1 MTDSLSPFQQLLRD
15 AWDAQMQF
23 DPLYATLVG
32 DRRFND
38 RLPEVG
44 EAATG
49 RQRQSYRDFLTRLAG
64 VPRAGLPPADQ
75 VNYDVFGHVLRG
87 ELAVL
92 ETGLY
97 RMNFSRHGGFHT
109 LMLDVIQ
116 LTPFENEPDYEA
128 YLARLRAFQT
138 FARQHIALLRG
149 GLQAGFIPAR
159 AALNG
164 ALDTVVPHIVAD
176 PADSL
181 FYQPLRAFPGAVP
194 EPARARLQDAARQA
208 IQASVLPAF
217 RELYAFLK
225 DEYLPGAG
233 ESIAATALPDGARLY
248 ATMVRYHTT
257 TDLAPTQI
265 HEIGLGEV
273 QRIRGEMRAHLER
286 LNFTG
291 TFAEFIRFLRS
302 DPRFYVD
309 TPAQLLKETA
319 LVLKRMDGEL
329 PRLFGRLP
337 RTPYGIREIPDY
349 LAPQSTTAYYNP
361 SPGDGS
367 QAGFYY
373 VNTYDLKSRPLYEVE
388 ALSLHEAVPGHHL
401 QIALQQEMEN
411 MPDFRRNA
419 SFTAYVEGW
428 ALYAERLGLE
438 VGFYTDPYSD
448 FGRLTYEMWRA
459 CRLVVDTGMH
469 ALGWTRQQAI
479 DFMAENSALTLL
491 NIANEVDRYIAWPG
505 QALAYKIGE
514 LKIRELR
521 GQAEAALES
530 RFDRRAFHDLLLG
543 SGAVPLSLLEQWVV
557 EWIKTQKAGRVP
569 GPMHPGARAGAD
581 HAIR

>member
-1 MTDSLSPFQQLLRD
+1 MTNSLSLFQQLLTE
-15 AWDAQMQF
+15 AWDTQMQL
-23 DPLYATLVG
+23 DPLYATMCG
-32 DRRFND
+32 DRRYND

-44 EAATG
+44 ETTAE
-49 RQRQSYRDFLTRLAG
+49 RQRQAYRDFLARLAD
-64 VPRAGLPPADQ
+64 VPRGELPPGEQ
-75 VNYDVFGHVLRG
+75 INYDVFGHVLRG

-97 RMNFSRHGGFHT
+97 RMNFSKHAGFHT

-116 LTPFENEPDYEA
+116 LTPFENEADYQA

-138 FARQHIALLRG
+138 FTRQHIALLRG
-149 GLQAGFIPAR
+149 GMQAGYLPAR

-164 ALDTVVPHIVAD
+164 ALETVAPHIVAD
-176 PADSL
+176 PGDSL
-181 FYQPLRAFPGAVP
+181 FYQPLRNFPSGVP
-194 EPARARLQDAARQA
+194 EAARARLQAKARQA
-208 IQASVLPAF
+208 IQSSVLPAF
-217 RELYAFLK
+217 RELHTFLV
-225 DEYLPGAG
+225 DEYLPGASA
-233 ESIAATALPDGARLY
+233 SIAATALPDGTHLY
-248 ATMVRYHTT
+248 ETMVRYHTT
-257 TDLAPTQI
+257 TDLTPRQI
-265 HEIGLGEV
+265 HETGLAEV
-273 QRIRGEMRAHLER
+273 RRIRGEMQALLKR
-286 LNFTG
+286 LKFSG
-291 TFAEFIRFLRS
+291 SLAEFIQFLRS

-309 TPAQLLKETA
+309 TPAQLLKETT

-349 LAPQSTTAYYNP
+349 LAPGSTTAYYFP

-373 VNTYDLKSRPLYEVE
+373 VNTYDLKSRPLYEIE

-401 QIALQQEMEN
+401 QIALQQELAEL
-411 MPDFRRNA
+411 PAFRRYA
-419 SFTAYVEGW
+419 MFTAYVEGW

-438 VGFYTDPYSD
+438 VGFYNDPYSD

-459 CRLVVDTGMH
+459 CRLVVDPGMH

-491 NIANEVDRYIAWPG
+491 NIANEIDRYIAWPG

-521 GQAEAALES
+521 ARAEAELGD

-543 SGAVPLSLLEQWVV
+543 AGPVPLSLLEAWVV
-557 EWIKTQKAGRVP
+557 EWINRMK
-569 GPMHPGARAGAD
+569 GPA
-581 HAIR
+581 

>member
-1 MTDSLSPFQQLLRD
+1 MTDSLSHFQQLLTD
-15 AWDAQMQF
+15 AWDTQMQL
-23 DPLYATLVG
+23 DPLYATMCG
-32 DRRFND
+32 DRRYND

-44 EAATG
+44 EAAAEG
-49 RQRQSYRDFLTRLAG
+49 QRQAYRAFLARLG
-64 VPRAGLPPADQ
+64 DIPRGELPPNEQ
-75 VNYDVFGHVLRG
+75 INYDVFGHVLRG

-97 RMNFSRHGGFHT
+97 RMNFSKHAGFHT

-116 LTPFENEPDYEA
+116 LTPFENEADYQA
-128 YLARLRAFQT
+128 YLARLRAFQAFT
-138 FARQHIALLRG
+138 HQHIALLRG
-149 GLQAGFIPAR
+149 GMQAGYLPAR

-164 ALDTVVPHIVAD
+164 ALDTVAPHIVAD
-176 PADSL
+176 PDESL
-181 FYQPLRAFPGAVP
+181 FYQPLRDFPVGVP
-194 EPARARLQDAARQA
+194 EPARARLQAEIRQA
-208 IQASVLPAF
+208 IQSIVLPAF
-217 RELYAFLK
+217 RELHTFLV
-225 DEYLPGAG
+225 DEYLPGAS
-233 ESIAATALPDGARLY
+233 ESIAATALPDGTHLY
-248 ATMVRYHTT
+248 ETMVRYHTT
-257 TDLAPTQI
+257 TDLTPRQI
-265 HEIGLGEV
+265 HETGLAEV
-273 QRIRGEMRAHLER
+273 GRIRGEMQALLDR
-286 LNFTG
+286 LNFSG
-291 TFAEFIRFLRS
+291 SLADFIQFLRS

-319 LVLKRMDGEL
+319 LALKRMDGEL

-349 LAPQSTTAYYNP
+349 LAPGSTTAYYFP

-373 VNTYDLKSRPLYEVE
+373 VNTYDLKSRPLYEIE

-401 QIALQQEMEN
+401 QIALQQELAEL
-411 MPDFRRNA
+411 PAFRRYA
-419 SFTAYVEGW
+419 MFTAYVEGW

-438 VGFYTDPYSD
+438 VGFYSDPYSD

-459 CRLVVDTGMH
+459 CRLVVDPGMH

-521 GQAEAALES
+521 ARAEAELGA

-543 SGAVPLSLLEQWVV
+543 SGPVPLSLLEGWVV
-557 EWIKTQKAGRVP
+557 EWINRMKGTT
-569 GPMHPGARAGAD
+569 
-581 HAIR
+581 

>member
-1 MTDSLSPFQQLLRD
+1 MTDSLTRFQQLLTD
-15 AWDAQMQF
+15 AWDSQMQR
-23 DPLYATLVG
+23 DPLYATLCG
-32 DRRFND
+32 DRRYND
-38 RLPEVG
+38 RLPAVG
-44 EAATG
+44 EEATEG
-49 RQRQSYRDFLTRLAG
+49 QRQAYSDFLSRLAG
-64 VPRAGLPPADQ
+64 IPRGELPPAEQ

-87 ELAVL
+87 ELAAL

-97 RMNFSRHGGFHT
+97 RMNFSKHAGFHT

-116 LTPFENEPDYEA
+116 VTPFDNQADYES
-128 YLARLRAFQT
+128 YLARLRAFQSFT
-138 FARQHIALLRG
+138 RQHIALLRE
-149 GLQAGFIPAR
+149 GLRSGFIPAR

-164 ALDTVVPHIVAD
+164 ALDTVAPHIVAD

-181 FYQPLRAFPGAVP
+181 FYQPFTNFPGATL
-194 EPARARLQDAARQA
+194 ETARARLQAEARQA
-208 IQASVLPAF
+208 IQSSVLPAF
-217 RELYAFLK
+217 RELRAFLV

-233 ESIAATALPDGARLY
+233 ESIAASALPDGARLY
-248 ATMVRYHTT
+248 ESMVRYHTT
-257 TDLAPTQI
+257 TDLSPRQI
-265 HEIGLGEV
+265 HETGLAEV
-273 QRIRGEMRAHLER
+273 QRIRGEMQVLLKR
-286 LNFTG
+286 LNFSG
-291 TFAEFIRFLRS
+291 SFAEFVQFLRS

-319 LVLKRMDGEL
+319 LALKRMDGEL

-337 RTPYGIREIPDY
+337 RTPYGIREIPAY
-349 LAPQSTTAYYNP
+349 LAPGSTTAYYFP
-361 SPGDGS
+361 APGDGS

-373 VNTYDLKSRPLYEVE
+373 VNTYDLKSRPLYEIE

-401 QIALQQEMEN
+401 QIALQQELEN
-411 MPDFRRNA
+411 MPAFRRYA
-419 SFTAYVEGW
+419 MFTAYVEGW

-438 VGFYTDPYSD
+438 VGFYSDPYSD

-459 CRLVVDTGMH
+459 CRLVVDPGMH

-521 GQAEAALES
+521 ARAEAALGS

-543 SGAVPLSLLEQWVV
+543 SGPVPLSLLEQWVV
-557 EWIKTQKAGRVP
+557 EWISAQK
-569 GPMHPGARAGAD
+569 GPPV
-581 HAIR
+581 

>member
-1 MTDSLSPFQQLLRD
+1 MTDSLTLFQNLLTD
-15 AWDAQMQF
+15 AWDTQMQL
-23 DPLYATLVG
+23 DPLYATMCG
-32 DRRFND
+32 DRRYND

-44 EAATG
+44 EAPAE
-49 RQRQSYRDFLTRLAG
+49 RQRQAYRDFLAHLANI
-64 VPRAGLPPADQ
+64 PRRELPPNEQ
-75 VNYDVFGHVLRG
+75 INYEVFGHVLRG

-97 RMNFSRHGGFHT
+97 RMNFSKHAGFHT

-116 LTPFENEPDYEA
+116 LTPFENEADYQA

-138 FARQHIALLRG
+138 FTRQHIALLRG
-149 GLQAGFIPAR
+149 GMQAGYLPAR
-159 AALNG
+159 ASLNG
-164 ALDTVVPHIVAD
+164 ALETVVPHIVAD
-176 PADSL
+176 PGDSL
-181 FYQPLRAFPGAVP
+181 FYQPLRDFPSAVP
-194 EPARARLQDAARQA
+194 EPARARLQAEARQA
-208 IQASVLPAF
+208 IQSSVLPAF
-217 RELYAFLK
+217 RELHTFLV
-225 DEYLPGAG
+225 DEYLPGASA
-233 ESIAATALPDGARLY
+233 SIAATALPDGTHLY
-248 ATMVRYHTT
+248 ETMVRYHTT
-257 TDLAPTQI
+257 TDLTPRQI
-265 HEIGLGEV
+265 HETGLAEV
-273 QRIRGEMRAHLER
+273 GRIRAEMQALLER
-286 LNFTG
+286 LNFSG
-291 TFAEFIRFLRS
+291 SLAEFIQFLRS

-309 TPAQLLKETA
+309 TPSQLLKETA

-337 RTPYGIREIPDY
+337 RTPYGIREIPAY
-349 LAPQSTTAYYNP
+349 LAPGSTTAYYFP

-373 VNTYDLKSRPLYEVE
+373 VNTFDLKSRPLYEIE

-401 QIALQQEMEN
+401 QIALQQELAEL
-411 MPDFRRNA
+411 PAFRRYA
-419 SFTAYVEGW
+419 MFTAYVEGW

-459 CRLVVDTGMH
+459 CRLVVDPGMH

-479 DFMAENSALTLL
+479 DFMAKNSALTLL

-521 GQAEAALES
+521 ARAEAELGA

-543 SGAVPLSLLEQWVV
+543 AGPVPLSLLEAWVV
-557 EWIKTQKAGRVP
+557 EWINRMK
-569 GPMHPGARAGAD
+569 GPA
-581 HAIR
+581 